1 MMISAI
7 SSFLKKW
14 VTPRSLQ
21 YQLLSRCLLI
31 LSGLLILIGAFQYV
45 FMSHFLYENTTENIE
60 NQIRSVPVQSWL
72 NADGVPAHQTD
83 NDARKFEFTVHDSTV
98 SFITVNGNYQTIFRA
113 PDADPA
119 PRLSTST
126 YLSVL
131 NDVSDDKHEKH
142 YQVVTTSNGARDI
155 VVLIPV
161 GPKDQHIGV
170 VQVSVS
176 LRDLKHVLMQQLMTF
191 IFLGIGALIIG
202 LFTFLPT
209 LRRTLVP
216 LSQMTTSVKRVDA
229 GNMDERIVLKK
240 AQSEIEVLASSFNS
254 MLERLSDA
262 FESER
267 RSKEKMRQFVSD
279 ASHELRTPLTSIHGF
294 VEVLLRGAA
303 NNPDQLYKA
312 LRSMLNETGRLSKL
326 VQDLLTLARLD
337 EERPLDLKES
347 RLDQLIRD
355 MEPQLHVLAGSR
367 QVCLI
372 ANDEV
377 RMVYDSDRMK
387 QVVLNLFHNAV
398 AHTDAIRG
406 RIKISL
412 VKETQSTEQSVS
424 LSVMDNG
431 TGIPPEHLAHLF
443 ERFYR
448 IDTDRS
454 RKHGGAGLGLAIS
467 QSIVERHGGSITCE
481 SEVGQGTTF
490 TIRLPI
496 RKAPKTR

>member
-1 MMISAI
+1 M
-7 SSFLKKW
+7 
-14 VTPRSLQ
+14 
-21 YQLLSRCLLI
+21 
-31 LSGLLILIGAFQYV
+31 

-72 NADGVPAHQTD
+72 DANEVPAHQTD
-83 NDARKFEFTVHDSTV
+83 DDDQKFEFAVHDSTV
-98 SFITVNGNYQTIFRA
+98 SFINVKGNYQTLFRA

-126 YLSVL
+126 YLAVL
-131 NDVSDDKHEKH
+131 NDRNDNQHKKHD
-142 YQVVTTSNGARDI
+142 QVVTTSNGARDI
-155 VVLIPV
+155 VVLMPV
-161 GPKDQHIGV
+161 GRKGQHLGV
-170 VQVSVS
+170 VQVSMS

-191 IFLGIGALIIG
+191 IFLGIGALIVG
-202 LFTFLPT
+202 LFSFLPT

-229 GNMDERIVLKK
+229 GNMDERITLKN

-303 NNPDQLYKA
+303 SHPDQLDKA
-312 LRSMLNETGRLSKL
+312 LRSMSNETGRLSKL

-337 EERPLDLKES
+337 EERPLDLRES

-355 MEPQLHVLAGSR
+355 MEPQLLVLAGLR

-372 ANDEV
+372 TNEEV

-398 AHTDAIRG
+398 AHTDAIHG
-406 RIKISL
+406 KIEISL
-412 VKETQSTEQSVS
+412 MKDTQSTEQSVS
-424 LSVMDNG
+424 LSVKDNG
-431 TGIPPEHLAHLF
+431 TGIPHEHLTHLF

-481 SEVGQGTTF
+481 SEVGKGTTF
-490 TIRLPI
+490 TIHLPI
-496 RKAPKTR
+496 RVTPKTR